1 MVFTVLFSLT
11 HTLYI
16 VFYIIPESYALLC
29 GCWGIPS
36 YSRLSCMF
44 VASLMGCGVLGKN
57 FLILLSQD
65 QLQYLLVDVKT
76 RHTPELN

>member
-36 YSRLSCMF
+36 YSRLSCNVCSIPNGVRSTMKKF
-44 VASLMGCGVLGKN
+44 SYPFKPRSTSVFACGC
-57 FLILLSQD
+57 
-65 QLQYLLVDVKT
+65 
-76 RHTPELN
+76 